1 MAADD
6 FPGRSPVLLTGT
18 LALTVIAGLAAA
30 LAQPPWGFLPGL
42 FGFGVLMRQIDR
54 LSSPW
59 RWKGAFGLGWLAG
72 LGYFVPSL
80 IWLAQPFQV
89 DADAQGW
96 MAPFAVGLMAMG
108 MALFWGT
115 AGVLYRL
122 LARRGPS
129 RVLLFA
135 AAFALFEWLR
145 GHVLTGLPWD
155 LPGESWR
162 AGSAPSQGAALVG
175 AYGMTWLTIVA
186 AAAPFT
192 GFEGRS
198 GRVVALG
205 GVAVVAG
212 LYAFGAGRLAASLPI
227 DPHGPRVRIVQ
238 ADVEQES
245 KYDRRIF
252 TSIVGRYVALTG
264 RPPAD
269 GRWPDIVV
277 WPEGA
282 IPAALDEYLGK
293 GAWPRDLIGG
303 AMRPGQTL
311 ILGGYRYGAQANGV
325 PVAYNSLAALRLGP
339 DGPAIVGLYDKFR
352 LVPFGEFMP
361 LDSVAS
367 RWGIKQF
374 VHVGDGFT
382 PGPPPRPLKLPG
394 LPIVQ
399 PLICYE
405 SLFPGFT
412 REGGEASGVRAAWI
426 ANISNDAWFGK
437 GVGPRQH
444 LNLASYRAIEEGLP
458 MVRATPTGVSA
469 IIDAYGRIVPGE
481 SLGMAAYGVIDGT
494 LPPALASTLFNRL
507 GDTPFLVMLIV
518 SLSGAAVPGRARRL
532 QRP

>member
-1 MAADD
+1 MAAAA

-18 LALTVIAGLAAA
+18 LALTAIAGLLAA
-30 LAQPPWGFLPGL
+30 LAHPPWGFLPGL
-42 FGFGVLMRQIDR
+42 LGFGVLMRQLDR
-54 LSSPW
+54 LGSPW
-59 RWKGAFGLGWLAG
+59 RWRGAFGLGWLAG
-72 LGYFVPSL
+72 VGYFIPSL

-96 MAPFAVGLMAMG
+96 MAPFAVALMAMA
-108 MALFWGT
+108 MALFWG
-115 AGVLYRL
+115 AAALVYRL
-122 LARRGPS
+122 VARRGPS

-162 AGSAPSQGAALVG
+162 AGSAPSQAAALVG
-175 AYGMTWLTIVA
+175 AYGLTWLTLAA

-192 GFEGRS
+192 ALEGRS
-198 GRVVALG
+198 GRIVALG
-205 GVAVVAG
+205 GVGVVAG
-212 LYAFGAGRLAASLPI
+212 LYAFGAARFAEAVPA
-227 DPHGPRVRIVQ
+227 DPHAPRVRIVQ
-238 ADVEQES
+238 AKVEQES

-252 TSIVGRYVALTG
+252 TSIVSRYVALTG
-264 RPPAD
+264 RPPTN
-269 GRWPDIVV
+269 GRAPDIVV

-282 IPAALDEYLGK
+282 IPAALDEYLGR
-293 GAWPRDLIGG
+293 GAWPRDLIAG
-303 AMRPGQTL
+303 ALRPGQTL
-311 ILGGYRYGAQANGV
+311 ILGGYRYGTQANGT
-325 PVAYNSLAALRLGP
+325 PVTYNSLAALRAET
-339 DGPAIVGLYDKFR
+339 DGPAVVGLYDKFR

-361 LDSVAS
+361 LDSVAT

-382 PGPPPRPLKLPG
+382 PGPPPRPLKIPG
-394 LPIVQ
+394 LPTVQ

-458 MVRATPTGVSA
+458 MIRATPTGVSA

-481 SLGMAAYGVIDGT
+481 SLGLGAYGVVDGD
-494 LPPALASTLFNRL
+494 LPPALAPTLFNRL

-518 SLSGAAVPGRARRL
+518 SLSGAAIPGRAKRRA
-532 QRP
+532 

>member
-1 MAADD
+1 MTAAD

-18 LALTVIAGLAAA
+18 LALTVAAGLFAAM
-30 LAQPPWGFLPGL
+30 AQPPWGILPGL
-42 FGFGVLMRQIDR
+42 LGFGVLMRQLDR
-54 LSSPW
+54 LGNPW

-72 LGYFVPSL
+72 VGYFIPSL

-89 DADAQGW
+89 NADAQGW
-96 MAPFAVGLMAMG
+96 MAPFAVVLMAMA
-108 MALFWGT
+108 MAVFWGV
-115 AGVLYRL
+115 AGVAYRL

-129 RVLLFA
+129 RILLFA
-135 AAFALFEWLR
+135 AAFALCEWLR

-175 AYGMTWLTIVA
+175 AYGMTWLTLAA

-192 GFEGRS
+192 VFEGRS
-198 GRVVALG
+198 GRIVAFGGVGVVVA
-205 GVAVVAG
+205 
-212 LYAFGAGRLAASLPI
+212 LYAFGAARLAQSVPI

-238 ADVEQES
+238 AKVEQAS
-245 KYDRRIF
+245 KYDQRLF
-252 TSIVGRYVALTG
+252 NSIVGRYVALTS
-264 RPPAD
+264 RAPAD
-269 GRWPDIVV
+269 GRRPDIVV

-282 IPAALDEYLGK
+282 IPAALDDYLGK
-293 GAWPRDLIGG
+293 GAWTRDLIGG
-303 AMRPGQTL
+303 TLRPGQTL
-311 ILGGYRYGAQANGV
+311 ILGGYRYGSQADGA
-325 PVAYNSLAALRLGP
+325 PMAYNSLAALRLEPG
-339 DGPAIVGLYDKFR
+339 GLAIVAVYDKFR

-361 LDSVAS
+361 FDSVAT

-374 VHVGDGFT
+374 VHVGDGFI

-405 SLFPGFT
+405 SLFPGLT

-458 MVRATPTGVSA
+458 MIRATPTGMSA

-481 SLGMAAYGVIDGT
+481 RLGLGAYGVIDGA
-494 LPPALASTLFNRL
+494 LPPALVPTLFNRM
-507 GDTPFLVMLIV
+507 GDLPFFVMLVV
-518 SLSGAAVPGRARRL
+518 SLSGAAAPRRAKRRA
-532 QRP
+532 